1 MEDNHL
7 YDAWRKRRASVE
19 VPPDFTERVMTSIH
33 STRRRAWWLLLHRIA
48 AAAVRSRLLRA
59 VACSL
64 ALAVW
69 MARMGIIL
77 AIFVPR

>member
-1 MEDNHL
+1 MEHEDL
-7 YDAWRKRRASVE
+7 YEAWKRRRAAVEASPVFA
-19 VPPDFTERVMTSIH
+19 DRVMTSIH
-33 STRRRAWWLLLHRIA
+33 AARQRTWRLLLYRFA
-48 AAAVRSRLLRA
+48 TAAVRSKALRA

-69 MARMGIIL
+69 LARMGIIL